1 MFWAFGEAQ
10 RQERRGCVLELREQG
25 LRDSQDKQ
33 WELGGFRK
41 VKARLLGPETRESR
55 PAGGRVCRGG
65 LEQRVSVFCPG
76 SRDIPAP
83 GCSPAEWGQQGPVVR
98 LQWSPEL
105 VALLPGRSVC
115 PLPHWPELDMSLLL
129 K

>member
-65 LEQRVSVFCPG
+65 LEQRVSVSAQEAETSLLQVAHQQNG
-76 SRDIPAP
+76 DSR
-83 GCSPAEWGQQGPVVR
+83 
-98 LQWSPEL
+98 
-105 VALLPGRSVC
+105 ALL
-115 PLPHWPELDMSLLL
+115 
-129 K
+129 